1 MNFIPLIFE
10 YNDKF
15 NYPRKIGLTCS
26 YKDKFSDIIEQY
38 RLKSEN
44 YYKNEKFIY
53 IGQAINPMYTV
64 AELDNAPD
72 SIIKVIQ
79 YYQVKGG
86 GLAMEYTGVSK
97 NNILELGLS
106 KMFFH
111 IDETLKE

>member
-1 MNFIPLIFE
+1 
-10 YNDKF
+10 
-15 NYPRKIGLTCS
+15 
-26 YKDKFSDIIEQY
+26 
-38 RLKSEN
+38 
-44 YYKNEKFIY
+44 
-53 IGQAINPMYTV
+53 MYTV

-106 KMFFH
+106 E
-111 IDETLKE
+111 DVLSYR